1 MVEITDIARDKIK
14 EVLAENPGKYV
25 RIIVS
30 GLG

>member
-25 RIIVS
+25 RIVVS